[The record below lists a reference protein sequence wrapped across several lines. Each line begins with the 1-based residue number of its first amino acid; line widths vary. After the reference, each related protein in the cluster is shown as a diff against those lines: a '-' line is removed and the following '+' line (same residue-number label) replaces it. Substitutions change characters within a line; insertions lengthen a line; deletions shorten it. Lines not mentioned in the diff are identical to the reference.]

1 MMAVSPAGNGSTTMS
16 IVKQAIALKEAQ
28 LQSDVNVALLA
39 NALDVQEELVTEVLQ
54 SLEIGQNV
62 DIIV

>member
-1 MMAVSPAGNGSTTMS
+1 MAVNAVGNSSITMS
-16 IVKQAIALKEAQ
+16 IVTQAIALKEEQ

-39 NALDVQEELVTEVLQ
+39 NALDVQEGLVTEVLQ